1 MSPKT
6 EIPGTVARLAVEL
19 SRRIGDHKVIDDR
32 DLLESLAGDESH
44 CEPRMPDLAVRAD
57 CTDDVCVLLE
67 LANKFDVSV
76 TPRGGGTGKSGG
88 AIPVLGGVV
97 LDMTGFKK
105 IVEIDRHNL
114 LAVVEPGIVTGVF
127 QEAVEDEG
135 LFYPPDPNSLETCT
149 MGGNAAHNAGGPR
162 AFKYGVTREYIL
174 GTRTV
179 LMGGRILKTGRRT
192 VKGVAGYD
200 VTALLVGSEGTMG
213 VFTELT
219 VKLMRKPPSLATLL
233 VRLPDEIAGGRAVAR
248 IVEAGLVPRVLE
260 FMDGVMVDVLRQT
273 GASGIEEGTGAL
285 LLAEFDGTDD
295 ERVEAD
301 AVRLA
306 ELCENEGA
314 AEVLMARH
322 GGEREKLWAARRI
335 LSDSIKERSAF
346 KMSEDIVV
354 PRSEAPRLLEGLR
367 TIAKRYGVVVPSYGH
382 AGDGNYHVNIL
393 WDDPEFDPVPA
404 VSDLFDLTLALGGTI
419 TGEHGIGSAKREWLS
434 REIGGDTLAL
444 MRDLKKVFDPRG
456 LMNPGKIFV

>member
-1 MSPKT
+1 MSSFAT
-6 EIPGTVARLAVEL
+6 EL

-44 CEPRMPDLAVRAD
+44 CEPRIPDLAVRAD
-57 CTDDVCVLLE
+57 CTDDVRALPEPPTHV
-67 LANKFDVSV
+67 AVPAG
-76 TPRGGGTGKSGG
+76 PRGGGPGPSGG

-97 LDMTGFKK
+97 LDMTGFNK
-105 IVEIDRHNL
+105 IVEIDRQNL
-114 LAVVEPGIVTGVF
+114 LAVVEPGIITGVF

-149 MGGNAAHNAGGPR
+149 MGGNVAHNAGGPR

-179 LMGGRILKTGRRT
+179 LMGGKILKTGRRT

-285 LLAEFDGTDD
+285 LLVEFDGTDD

-301 AVRLA
+301 AVRFA

-354 PRSEAPRLLEGLR
+354 PRAQAPRLLEGLR
-367 TIAKRYGVVVPSYGH
+367 TIGKRHGVVVPSYGH
-382 AGDGNYHVNIL
+382 AGDGNYHVNVL
-393 WDDPEFDPVPA
+393 WDDPGFDPIPA

-434 REIGGDTLAL
+434 REIDGDTLAL

>member
-1 MSPKT
+1 M
-6 EIPGTVARLAVEL
+6 LAGPL

-32 DLLESLAGDESH
+32 DLLEGLAGDESH

-57 CTDDVCVLLE
+57 CTDDVRALLE
-67 LANKFDVSV
+67 LADKFDVPV

-97 LDMTGFKK
+97 LDMTGLKK
-105 IVEIDRHNL
+105 IVEIDRQNL

-179 LMGGRILKTGRRT
+179 LMGGKILKTGRRT

-260 FMDGVMVDVLRQT
+260 FMDGIMVDVLRHT
-273 GASGIEEGTGAL
+273 GAGGIEEGTGAL
-285 LLAEFDGTDD
+285 LLAEFDGADD

-314 AEVLMARH
+314 VEVLMARH

-346 KMSEDIVV
+346 KVSEDIVV

-367 TIAKRYGVVVPSYGH
+367 TIAKKYGVMVPSYGH
-382 AGDGNYHVNIL
+382 AGDGNYHTNIL
-393 WDDPEFDPVPA
+393 WDDPDFDPVPA
-404 VSDLFDLTLALGGTI
+404 VCDLFDLTLALGGTI
-419 TGEHGIGSAKREWLS
+419 TGEHGIGMAKREWLS
-434 REIGGDTLAL
+434 KEIDGDTLAL

>member
-1 MSPKT
+1 MNSFAT
-6 EIPGTVARLAVEL
+6 EL

-57 CTDDVCVLLE
+57 CTDDVRALLE
-67 LANKFDVSV
+67 LAFKFDVPV

-88 AIPVLGGVV
+88 AIPFSGGVV
-97 LDMTGFKK
+97 LDMTRLNR

-127 QEAVEDEG
+127 QEAVEEEG

-149 MGGNAAHNAGGPR
+149 MGGNVAHNAGGPR

-260 FMDGVMVDVLRQT
+260 FMDGVMVDVLRHT
-273 GASGIEEGTGAL
+273 GASAIEEGTGAL
-285 LLAEFDGTDD
+285 LLAELDGADD

-322 GGEREKLWAARRI
+322 GGEREKLWAARRV

-367 TIAKRYGVVVPSYGH
+367 TIAKRYGVMIPSYGH
-382 AGDGNYHVNIL
+382 AGDGNYHVNVL
-393 WDDPEFDPVPA
+393 WDDPEFDPDAA
-404 VSDLFDLTLALGGTI
+404 VCDLFDLTLALGGTI
-419 TGEHGIGSAKREWLS
+419 TGEHGIGMAKREWLS
-434 REIGGDTLAL
+434 KEIGGDTLAI
-444 MRDLKKVFDPRG
+444 MRDLKKVFDPRR